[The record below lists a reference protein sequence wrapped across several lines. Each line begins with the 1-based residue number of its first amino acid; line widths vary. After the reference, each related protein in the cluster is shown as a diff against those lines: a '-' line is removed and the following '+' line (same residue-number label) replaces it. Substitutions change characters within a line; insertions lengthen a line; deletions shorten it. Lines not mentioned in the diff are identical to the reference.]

1 MGLFARVFLAVEM
14 AVAMGLTAQLRDNH
28 REQPSALT
36 LAVSPVSSPCGTGLC
51 VAVLEPRIT
60 SIK

>member
-14 AVAMGLTAQLRDNH
+14 AVAVGLTAQLRDAH
-28 REQPSALT
+28 REQPRVLT
-36 LAVSPVSSPCGTGLC
+36 LAVTPVSSPCGTGLC
-51 VAVLEPRIT
+51 VAVSEPRVA